1 MTKIEITMDDSG
13 NIKVSGP
20 LENQLLC
27 LGLIE
32 VAKQV
37 IIEQGK
43 LVLLNA
49 MNKKSNIVKVN

>member
-43 LVLLNA
+43 MALLSKINKSSVLKPN
-49 MNKKSNIVKVN
+49 

>member
-1 MTKIEITMDDSG
+1 MTEIKITMDESG
-13 NIKVSGP
+13 KINVTGP
-20 LENQLLC
+20 LTNQLLC

-43 LVLLNA
+43 VALLNA
-49 MNKKSNIVKVN
+49 MNKSKVLKSS

>member
-1 MTKIEITMDDSG
+1 MTKIEIIMEDSG
-13 NIKVSGP
+13 KIKVSGP

-43 LVLLNA
+43 VALLTA
-49 MNKKSNIVKVN
+49 MNSKVLKPS

>member
-13 NIKVSGP
+13 KIKVSGP

-43 LVLLNA
+43 LALLNA
-49 MNKKSNIVKVN
+49 MNKPKIIGKS

>member
-1 MTKIEITMDDSG
+1 MTEIKITMDESG
-13 NIKVSGP
+13 KINVTGP
-20 LENQLLC
+20 LTNQLLC

-43 LVLLNA
+43 VALLNA
-49 MNKKSNIVKVN
+49 MNKKVLKPS